1 MRAASTAALLAALC
15 TTACGR
21 IDRDD
26 IAKIQTGMSRA
37 QVHALLGEPVRSS
50 SGRVGDYV
58 GASDTWYSDN
68 QEVTVQYLDDE
79 VKLTTLRPR
88 DHDNQ

>member
-1 MRAASTAALLAALC
+1 MRAAPAAALLAALC

-26 IAKIQTGMSRA
+26 IAKIQTGMSRDE
-37 QVHALLGEPVRSS
+37 VHALLGEPVRSS

-58 GASDTWYSDN
+58 GTSDTWYSDGE
-68 QEVTVQYLDDE
+68 EVTVQYLDGE
-79 VKLTTLRPR
+79 VKLTTLRPLDDDR
-88 DHDNQ
+88 